1 MLYRRYTR
9 PASLAL
15 CLLSFLAAPATADD
29 VLVQAEQ
36 LLNQKRGQ
44 EAYALLSPLEDE
56 RAGDPGFDFL
66 LGRAAMAN
74 GDHTEAAF
82 AFERCLAVDPKN
94 GPCRMQMAQTHM
106 LLGENDQARL
116 ELKTIQEY
124 SPPPEVEALVSQYM
138 GMLDEKDG
146 QAKRQVSAYAQLG
159 LGYDTNVNSA
169 TDQSQIAIPAL
180 GGLYFV
186 YDSAAR
192 EQEDSYA
199 QLEAGGRLRQSL
211 TPAWSLLADAAVSQ
225 RLHQEIDSLNSLSLD
240 ASVGGAW
247 RTGPSQIVLRAN
259 AQNYQL
265 DGDDYR
271 KLVGGM
277 GQYIYSPRDSSQLSA
292 YLQITDMSYDG
303 QPTRDARR
311 DTLGAAWSQA
321 LDWWRNPVVYAGL
334 YGGQE
339 TPETGE
345 AKYEYFGQQFFG
357 VRVGGS
363 VALGARTQ
371 LNGAISTESRDYDA
385 EHPAFLTTRSDDQID
400 VNLGLAYRLG
410 KYLSVRPNYTFTSN
424 DSNIVINEYSRHT
437 LSVDIRYER

>member
-1 MLYRRYTR
+1 MLYHRYTR

-15 CLLSFLAAPATADD
+15 CLLSFLSAPVTADD

-44 EAYALLSPLEDE
+44 EAFALLSPLEDE

-66 LGRAAMAN
+66 LGRAALAN
-74 GDHTEAAF
+74 GRNTEAAF

-124 SPPPEVEALVSQYM
+124 SPPPEVETLVSQYM

-199 QLEAGGRLRQSL
+199 QLEAGARLRQSL
-211 TPAWSLLADAAVSQ
+211 TPAWSLLADAGVSQ
-225 RLHQEIDSLNSLSLD
+225 RLHQDVDGLNSLALD

-292 YLQITDMSYDG
+292 YLQVTDMSYDG
-303 QPTRDARR
+303 QPSRDARR

-339 TPETGE
+339 TPETGDV
-345 AKYEYFGQQFFG
+345 KYEHFGQQFFG

-363 VALGARTQ
+363 LALGARTQ

-385 EHPAFLTTRSDDQID
+385 EHPYFLTTRSDSQID

-424 DSNIVINEYSRHT
+424 DSNIVINEFSRHT